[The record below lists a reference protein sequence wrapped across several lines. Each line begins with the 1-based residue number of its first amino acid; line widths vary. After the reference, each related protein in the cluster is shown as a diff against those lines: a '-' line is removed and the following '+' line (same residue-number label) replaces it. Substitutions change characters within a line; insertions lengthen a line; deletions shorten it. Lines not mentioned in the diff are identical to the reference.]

1 MTVSAPSIQ
10 MLARGK
16 TPAAARDACGVQA
29 NSSSADA
36 DARRLSVAVA
46 RGDQAA
52 FKELYDCYQRRL
64 FRLLL
69 VLSRGD
75 ESLAEET
82 VQATFITAAAKLR
95 RVESEKHLW
104 NWLAR
109 VARQHFAKALR
120 KRTRSA
126 SVIGVA
132 ELPECLAAAEA
143 DSMLETVLDSAL
155 ADLEPDERRILESF
169 YFDGVSQ
176 KELADELHTTPK
188 AVSSRLERAR
198 ARLRTLIAKRLAHES

>member
-1 MTVSAPSIQ
+1 MPVFAPSIQ

-16 TPAAARDACGVQA
+16 KPAVREAFYVQA
-29 NSSSADA
+29 DHLRSDSE
-36 DARRLSVAVA
+36 ARRLTSAVA

-69 VLSRGD
+69 VLTRGD
-75 ESLAEET
+75 ETLAEET

-95 RVESEKHLW
+95 RVESENHLW

-109 VARQHFAKALR
+109 VARQHVLKATR
-120 KRTRSA
+120 KRTRTATVISMAEVPEA
-126 SVIGVA
+126 SVA
-132 ELPECLAAAEA
+132 EEA
-143 DSMLETVLDSAL
+143 DSILDSILDSAL
-155 ADLEPDERRILESF
+155 SDLEPDERRILESF
-169 YFDGVSQ
+169 YFDGISQ
-176 KELADELHTTPK
+176 KELAGKLHTTPK

-198 ARLRTLIAKRLAHES
+198 ARLRTLIAKRLAHEY